1 MSQGSFGLYFSYYKV
16 NLILS
21 YDDGPLYSFFV
32 NCLFMSFVLFF
43 YTFFWGIFLTLIF
56 KSSFYIR
63 HIVV

>member
-1 MSQGSFGLYFSYYKV
+1 MVSQSRFSSYFSYYKV

-21 YDDGPLYSFFV
+21 YDEGPLYSFFE
-32 NCLFMSFVLFF
+32 NCLFVSFALSIYFLVFF
-43 YTFFWGIFLTLIF
+43 FNFDC